1 MSKRNTC
8 TFDGCER
15 PVHGKGL
22 CGGHYRQLQRGADLH
37 PLMVW
42 GTPEERFWSRVR
54 MGSAHAC
61 WEWTGAATNEGYGRF
76 NVDGRQMLAHRFSW
90 ELANG
95 DIPKKMDVDHRC
107 SNPRCVNPDHLRVV
121 TRSQNMQHLV
131 GARVDNKSG
140 VRGVTWDKRHKT
152 WKVRA
157 QLNGRVH
164 HGGCF
169 SSLGEAEV
177 AAKALRAK
185 LFTHDDHE
193 EWIARVE

>member
-8 TFDGCER
+8 TFDGCDR
-15 PVHGKGL
+15 PSRKKGL
-22 CGGHYRQLQRGADLH
+22 CEGHYQQQRKGKELR

-54 MGSAHAC
+54 MGSAHGC
-61 WEWTGAATNEGYGRF
+61 GEWTGAATNEGYGRL
-76 NVDGRQMLAHRFSW
+76 NVNGRQMLAHRLSW
-90 ELANG
+90 ALANG

-164 HGGCF
+164 NGGCY
-169 SSLGEAEV
+169 SSLSEAEV

-193 EWIARVE
+193 EWLARGE

>member
-8 TFDGCER
+8 TFDGCDR
-15 PVHGKGL
+15 PSRKKGL
-22 CGGHYRQLQRGADLH
+22 CDSHYQQHRKGKELR

-54 MGSAHAC
+54 MGSSHGC
-61 WEWTGAATNEGYGRF
+61 WEWTGAATSDGYGRL
-76 NVDGRQMLAHRFSW
+76 NVNGRQMLAHRLSW

-95 DIPKKMDVDHRC
+95 EIPKKMDVDHRC

-164 HGGCF
+164 HGGCY
-169 SSLGEAEV
+169 SSLSEAEV

-193 EWIARVE
+193 EWIARGE